1 MRSRAGW
8 LARLVPRQ
16 RRKGER
22 AAANADAALPELEDV
37 AWYRHAEDAETA
49 SFWRMARQLPG
60 LVGQAL
66 RTAWTA
72 SRGWTLAAIGLNV
85 VAGVATTTALL
96 AVSDATATLFAAAPT
111 WERVLAAG
119 PALGLLVGATAARA
133 GLGIGAGFAQA
144 RLNPLVLN
152 RTEREFYRLI
162 TEVPR
167 SAFDDDTFA
176 DRLKAAKDRGSRAVV
191 DLVGD
196 VVDLVTAAVTVAA
209 VAAALAVI
217 EPVLIPLLFAAAL
230 PTGWAAVR
238 SARLMYVSNRSRVSR
253 RRRLWMVEWLM
264 DNRWTADDQR
274 YHEAGQWLRGQHQV
288 MVDQETRADFD
299 VIRSQTLTRALG
311 QIVAGIAVALVYGV
325 LLWMLAAG
333 TVPLAVA
340 AAAVVAIGQG
350 RAGMEN
356 LLVAV
361 NTVYEDGLYAAD
373 RHEFDAI
380 AAERIAAQPH
390 LANPSETGG
399 DPLPVPQVIELVDV
413 SFRYPGKDTDAV
425 TGVSLTIER
434 GRTLALVGENGS
446 GKTTVA
452 KLLCGLYTPTSGRI
466 LWDGVDITR
475 IDPARWRRHVAVIAQ
490 QVQRWPFT
498 AELSVR
504 LGRSSV
510 PVDRERLATAA
521 RDAGALDMIEGF
533 EHGWNQLLD
542 TEFRGGTDLSG
553 GQWQRMSSARGLY
566 RDYGGLLVADEPSAA
581 LDARAE
587 AMLFDTLRAR
597 AGNASTVLISHRL
610 QGVVHADTIAVLDE
624 GKLIELG
631 PHRQLVAADGV
642 YADLWR
648 LQARSYAT
656 PE

>member
-16 RRKGER
+16 RRNGER
-22 AAANADAALPELEDV
+22 EAAATAAALPELEDI

-60 LVGQAL
+60 LVARAL

-72 SRGWTLAAIGLNV
+72 SRGWTVAAIGLNV
-85 VAGVATTTALL
+85 IAGVATTTALL
-96 AVSDATATLFAAAPT
+96 AVSDATATLFAAPPT

-133 GLGIGAGFAQA
+133 GLGIGAGFAQS

-196 VVDLVTAAVTVAA
+196 VVDLVTAAVTVTA

-274 YHEAGQWLRGQHQV
+274 YHEAGPWLRGQHQV

-311 QIVAGIAVALVYGV
+311 QIVAGIAVACVYGV

-350 RAGMEN
+350 RAGMES

-390 LANPSETGG
+390 LADPAPTGAG
-399 DPLPVPQVIELVDV
+399 PLPVPEVIELVDV

-425 TGVSLTIER
+425 IGVNLVIER

-452 KLLCGLYTPTSGRI
+452 KLLSGLYTPTSGRI

-475 IDPARWRRHVAVIAQ
+475 IDPARWRCHVAVIAQ

-504 LGRSSV
+504 LGRSTA
-510 PVDRERLATAA
+510 PADRERLVAAA

-553 GQWQRMSSARGLY
+553 GQWQRLSSARGLY
-566 RDYGGLLVADEPSAA
+566 RDHGGLLVADEPSAA

-587 AMLFDTLRAR
+587 ALLFDTLRAR
-597 AGNASTVLISHRL
+597 AGAASTVLISHRL

-631 PHRQLVAADGV
+631 PHRELVAAGGV

-648 LQARSYAT
+648 LQSRSYAA

>member
-1 MRSRAGW
+1 M
-8 LARLVPRQ
+8 LPRQ
-16 RRKGER
+16 RRTGSQTT
-22 AAANADAALPELEDV
+22 ADTPALPELEDI

-49 SFWRMARQLPG
+49 SFWRMARRLPG
-60 LVGQAL
+60 LVRQAL
-66 RTAWTA
+66 QTAWTA
-72 SRGWTLAAIGLNV
+72 SKGWTVAAVGLSV

-111 WERVLAAG
+111 WDRVLAAG
-119 PALGLLVGATAARA
+119 PALALLAGATAARA
-133 GLGIGAGFAQA
+133 GLGIVAGYAQQ

-152 RTEREFYRLI
+152 RTEGEFYRLI

-274 YHEAGQWLRGQHQV
+274 YHEAGAWLRGQHQV

-311 QIVAGIAVALVYGV
+311 QIVAGIAVAAVYGA

-340 AAAVVAIGQG
+340 AAAVIAIGQG

-390 LANPSETGG
+390 LADPAPVEAGAG
-399 DPLPVPQVIELVDV
+399 PLPPPELIELVDV

-425 TGVSLTIER
+425 AGVSLVIER
-434 GRTLALVGENGS
+434 GKTLALVGENGS

-452 KLLCGLYTPTSGRI
+452 KLLCGLYTPTKGQI
-466 LWDGVDITR
+466 LWDGVDISR
-475 IDPARWRRHVAVIAQ
+475 VDPARWRCHVAVIAQ
-490 QVQRWPFT
+490 QIQRWPFT

-504 LGRSSV
+504 LGRSSE
-510 PVDRERLATAA
+510 PVDRERLVTAA

-553 GQWQRMSSARGLY
+553 GQWQRLSSARGLY
-566 RDYGGLLVADEPSAA
+566 RDHGGLLVADEPSAA

-587 AMLFDTLRAR
+587 AQLFDTLRAR
-597 AGNASTVLISHRL
+597 AGTASTVLISHRL
-610 QGVVHADTIAVLDE
+610 QGVVHADAIAVLE
-624 GKLIELG
+624 AGSLIELG
-631 PHRQLVAADGV
+631 PHRDLVAADGA
-642 YADLWR
+642 YAELWR

-656 PE
+656 

>member
-1 MRSRAGW
+1 M
-8 LARLVPRQ
+8 ARKWWRIRIPRQ
-16 RRKGER
+16 RKASAAGER
-22 AAANADAALPELEDV
+22 DVLPVLEDI

-49 SFWRMARQLPG
+49 SFWRMARKLPS
-60 LVGQAL
+60 LLRQAFA
-66 RTAWTA
+66 TAWAASPAWTA
-72 SRGWTLAAIGLNV
+72 TAVGLNV

-96 AVSDATATLFAAAPT
+96 AVSDVTGTLFAAPPT
-111 WERVLAAG
+111 WERVLAAS
-119 PALGLLVGATAARA
+119 PSLVLLAAATAARA
-133 GLGIGAGFAQA
+133 GLGIGAGFAQQ

-152 RTEREFYRLI
+152 RTEREFYQLI
-162 TEVPR
+162 TDVPR
-167 SAFDDDTFA
+167 AAFDDDAFA

-209 VAAALAVI
+209 VAVALAVI
-217 EPVLIPLLFAAAL
+217 EPVLIPMLFAAAL

-253 RRRLWMVEWLM
+253 RRRLWMVEFLM
-264 DNRWTADDQR
+264 DNRWTADDLR
-274 YHEAGQWLRGQHQV
+274 YHEAGPWLRGQHQA
-288 MVDQETRADFD
+288 MVDAETQADFE
-299 VIRSQTLTRALG
+299 VIRSQTVTRAVG
-311 QIVAGIAVALVYGV
+311 QVISGVAVAAVYGV
-325 LLWMLAAG
+325 LLWLLATG

-340 AAAVVAIGQG
+340 AAAVVALGQG
-350 RAGMEN
+350 SVAMSN

-390 LANPSETGG
+390 LTALAATEQ
-399 DPLPVPQVIELVDV
+399 DPLPVPEVIELVDV
-413 SFRYPGKDTDAV
+413 SFRYPGKDADAV
-425 TGVSLTIER
+425 TGVSLAIRR
-434 GRTLALVGENGS
+434 GETTALVGENGS

-452 KLLCGLYTPTSGRI
+452 KLLSGLYTPTSGQI
-466 LWDGVDITR
+466 LWDGVDIAL
-475 IDPARWRRHVAVIAQ
+475 IDPARWRCHVAVIAQ

-504 LGRSSV
+504 LGRSHA
-510 PVDRERLATAA
+510 PADRDRLVAAA

-533 EHGWNQLLD
+533 EHGWDQLLD
-542 TEFRGGTDLSG
+542 AEYRGGTDLSG
-553 GQWQRMSSARGLY
+553 GQWQRLSSARGLY
-566 RDYGGLLVADEPSAA
+566 RDYAGLLVADEPSAA

-587 AMLFDTLRAR
+587 AALFDTLRAR
-597 AGNASTVLISHRL
+597 AGRAATVLISHRL
-610 QGVVHADTIAVLDE
+610 QGVVHADQIAVLEE

-631 PHRQLVAADGV
+631 PHTDLVAAGGA
-642 YADLWR
+642 YAELWG

-656 PE
+656 E